1 MFLQVLSSP
10 YLSKY
15 VQNVHLNTEEEDF
28 KQSVTQ
34 ESPNF
39 QNTSLK
45 HS

>member
-28 KQSVTQ
+28 VSYIS
-34 ESPNF
+34 EWLS
-39 QNTSLK
+39 
-45 HS
+45 